1 MGDSRK
7 VPCFR
12 TSLVVTFRN
21 TGASVDY
28 CNINRRLVGHTQH
41 LCLMLVCRAQLL
53 SLNAQHLFLMLVGH
67 ALLIRLSLMLCLELA
82 LVSNR
87 FLKFLRL
94 PY

>member
-12 TSLVVTFRN
+12 TSLGVTFRN
-21 TGASVDY
+21 TGASVCY
-28 CNINRRLVGHTQH
+28 CNINRRLVGHT
-41 LCLMLVCRAQLL
+41 L
-53 SLNAQHLFLMLVGH
+53 HLFLMLVGH